1 TKILPQIE
9 WSLPLHFASRE
20 GLRHLTSE
28 RLSIR
33 RSVVYLLVAPE
44 LHAALQR
51 AQLRPGGIDVGKLL
65 DESLHQGFSRSV
77 GFGPQ
82 PFFDE
87 RPTVSEGID
96 PRPPP
101 VFGGGLSPPSGRAV
115 NLLPRRREPVEKRR
129 QVFACA
135 RRRSRVAVRGHRQ
148 LL

>member
-1 TKILPQIE
+1 MVI
-9 WSLPLHFASRE
+9 ASTFCLARKV
-20 GLRHLTSE
+20 RQH
-28 RLSIR
+28 
-33 RSVVYLLVAPE
+33 RSACRYEDPSFYLLVAPE

-65 DESLHQGFSRSV
+65 DESLQQGFSWTV
-77 GFGPQ
+77 GFGSQ

-101 VFGGGLSPPSGRAV
+101 VFGGGLSPLSGVAV

-129 QVFACA
+129 
-135 RRRSRVAVRGHRQ
+135 
-148 LL
+148 